1 MKAARFDYLR
11 PADLHQAV
19 AALAEGAKG
28 SKAEGGA
35 KLLAGGQSLG
45 PMLNL
50 RLARPALLVDVSRL
64 ESLARIEDIGRA
76 WRIGA
81 GVTHSRIEDMRG
93 QLGGGEML
101 CEVAAGIAYRAI
113 RNRGTIGGSIAHAD
127 PAADWPLALAALG
140 ATVNIRSTGGTRAMP
155 IDTFVLGAFTTA
167 LREDELIESVEVPKL
182 SRAARHGYYKFCRK
196 TGEFA
201 EASAAAVLDPD
212 TRAARIYF
220 GAVCPAPVALAALAR
235 RIAQEG
241 GTAVA
246 AEATSAAVAEAAS
259 HLGPVE
265 RRMVTTAVTRAL
277 QQVLA
282 S

>member
-1 MKAARFDYLR
+1 MKAARFDYVR

-19 AALAEGAKG
+19 AALGRAG
-28 SKAEGGA
+28 GGA

-64 ESLARIEDIGRA
+64 DSLARVEDIGRA

-81 GVTHSRIEDMRG
+81 CVTHSRIEDMRE
-93 QLGGGEML
+93 QLTGGEML

-140 ATVNIRSTGGTRAMP
+140 ATVNIRNAGGARAMP
-155 IDTFVLGAFTTA
+155 LEKFLLGAFTTA
-167 LREDELIESVEVPKL
+167 LREDEILESVEVPKL
-182 SRAARHGYYKFCRK
+182 SAGRYGYYKFCRK
-196 TGEFA
+196 TGEYA
-201 EASAAAVLDPD
+201 EASAAAVFDPGSQI
-212 TRAARIYF
+212 ARICF
-220 GAVCPAPVALAALAR
+220 GAVRPIPVSLPALAR
-235 RIAQEG
+235 RVAQEG
-241 GTAVA
+241 QSAVSE
-246 AEATSAAVAEAAS
+246 EAISAAVVAAAND
-259 HLGPVE
+259 LDPVE
-265 RRMVTTAVTRAL
+265 RRMATAAVTRAL
-277 QQVLA
+277 QQVFA